1 MKFRRFEG
9 FQKSTS
15 QVPWFINQCKRW
27 RRWTW
32 EASPKTCLKTPFTA
46 AYAFNISNDFYV
58 IDSSM
63 FSFES
68 SFSCFSLY
76 TFFTSTQIQISSV
89 SLKHLLNVL
98 VLFKRRNNQASV
110 SVVFSENGR
119 VLYQF
124 FMLIFEHR
132 WVNPGYNIK
141 GWLF

>member
-46 AYAFNISNDFYV
+46 FNISNDFYV

-68 SFSCFSLY
+68 SFSCFSLD

-89 SLKHLLNVL
+89 SVKHLLNVL
-98 VLFKRRNNQASV
+98 ALFV

-119 VLYQF
+119 VLDQF
-124 FMLIFEHR
+124 FVLIFGHR
-132 WVNPGYNIK
+132 IVNPEYNRI
-141 GWLF
+141 G

>member
-58 IDSSM
+58 IDSSI

-68 SFSCFSLY
+68 TFSCFS
-76 TFFTSTQIQISSV
+76 FGIVFTSTQIQISSV
-89 SLKHLLNVL
+89 LLKQLLNVFDL
-98 VLFKRRNNQASV
+98 SKRQHINSNV
-110 SVVFSENGR
+110 HGVVFR
-119 VLYQF
+119 VWKSSGLDFVWSY
-124 FMLIFEHR
+124 
-132 WVNPGYNIK
+132 
-141 GWLF
+141 

>member
-58 IDSSM
+58 IDSS
-63 FSFES
+63 SFVWIK
-68 SFSCFSLY
+68 FLLFLIRY
-76 TFFTSTQIQISSV
+76 FFTSTQIKMSSV
-89 SLKHLLNVL
+89 SLKHLLNVF
-98 VLFKRRNNQASV
+98 VLFKRRKSQASV

-119 VLYQF
+119 LLDKF
-124 FMLIFEHR
+124 FYSRNRVSLRKPCM
-132 WVNPGYNIK
+132 
-141 GWLF
+141 